1 MLASKLLS
9 AMSSG
14 ADAPIYSDD
23 VFSAYT
29 YIGNG
34 SSQTIN
40 NGIDLAGR
48 GGLVWIKERSNF
60 GGHGHWL
67 FNTNAGPLQALKTH
81 ATSAQAS
88 EPNTVTAFNAN
99 GFSFGSSVVGNASG
113 ATFVAWTFRKAPK
126 FFDVQT
132 VSHTNGTP
140 TNISLSSLGT
150 VGAVITKITTTT
162 GDWITWHRSLTAA
175 NNVRLNTIDAQ
186 STVNAW
192 LSVSGTTATM
202 ASAAP
207 TGTYAVYAF
216 AHDTTPDGIIQCGS
230 FTTDATGFGDVSL
243 GWEPQYMLFK
253 RTDNNSA
260 WSILDSMRGFARAG
274 TKVLYAEG
282 LYSEGSASADSKY
295 PTATGAR
302 LSDNTNGTYLY
313 IAIRRPNKP
322 PTTGTQ
328 VYNHVARTA
337 TGAAVAITG
346 IGFTPDMVLSSSR
359 IVYGHGIWDRLRGI
373 YKNLFVAD
381 TSPEQYETA
390 SVTSFDRDGITVG
403 ADGIS
408 CFINGSGTY
417 VTRFFKRA
425 PGFFDQV
432 VYVGTGTPTTVPH
445 NLASEP
451 ELMIVRRADSTAGNW
466 LVYVKGVGTTKEM
479 WLDEAWAPFNNN
491 FPWNNTAPTASV
503 LSVSTALNL
512 SGGKYS
518 AYLFATC
525 PGVSKTG
532 LYTGNGSSQTINCG
546 FAAGARFILI
556 KRTDAIGNW
565 YTWDA
570 ARGIVSGND
579 PRSSFNDTS
588 AEVTTDDSV
597 DPDSTGFIVNQVAA
611 TDINVSAATY
621 LYFAIA

>member
-1 MLASKLLS
+1 MLSNKLLS
-9 AMSSG
+9 SIG
-14 ADAPIYSDD
+14 KTDRLYVDD

-29 YIGNG
+29 YVGNG

-40 NGIDLAGR
+40 NGVNLAGNGGMVWTKKRDVSSDHALLDTNR
-48 GGLVWIKERSNF
+48 GISDWLASNTSSASASNS
-60 GGHGHWL
+60 L
-67 FNTNAGPLQALKTH
+67 LASFNTNGY
-81 ATSAQAS
+81 
-88 EPNTVTAFNAN
+88 TVN
-99 GFSFGSSVVGNASG
+99 GGFGLSNGNYVS
-113 ATFVAWTFRKAPK
+113 WTFRKAPK

-175 NNVRLNTIDAQ
+175 NNVRLNTTDAQ

-230 FTTDATGFGDVSL
+230 FTTDGTGYGNVSL

-253 RTDNNSA
+253 RTDNTSS
-260 WSILDSMRGFARAG
+260 WVVLDSMRGFARDG
-274 TKVLYAEG
+274 TQVLCAE
-282 LYSEGSASADSKY
+282 SSSAEFLISANSRY

-302 LSDNTNGTYLY
+302 LADYANGTYLY

-328 VYNHVARTA
+328 VYNHVARTG
-337 TGAAVAITG
+337 TNAAVAITG
-346 IGFTPDMVLSSSR
+346 IGFPPDMVLSSSR
-359 IVYGHGIWDRLRGI
+359 STLGHGIWDRLRGI
-373 YKNLFVAD
+373 YKALSVAD
-381 TSPEQYETA
+381 TTPERNETA
-390 SVTSFDRDGITVG
+390 SVTSFDRDGIAVG
-403 ADGIS
+403 GDNNSG
-408 CFINGSGTY
+408 FLNYFGTY
-417 VTRFFKRA
+417 VIRFFKRA

-451 ELMIVRRADSTAGNW
+451 ELMIVRRADSTTGNW
-466 LVYVKGVGTTKEM
+466 SVYAKGVGTTKEM
-479 WLDEAWAPFNNN
+479 WLDDAFAPFDNY

-556 KRTDAIGNW
+556 KRTDASGDW
-565 YTWDA
+565 YVWDT
-570 ARGIVSGND
+570 ARGIIAAND
-579 PRSSFNDTS
+579 PHLSLNTAT
-588 AEVTTDDSV
+588 AEVTTNDSV
-597 DPDSTGFIVNQVAA
+597 DPDSTGFIVNQDVA
-611 TDINVSAATY
+611 TNINVNGATY
-621 LYFAIA
+621 IFLSIA

>member
-1 MLASKLLS
+1 MLSNKLLS
-9 AMSSG
+9 SIGNTDRPSV
-14 ADAPIYSDD
+14 DD

-29 YIGNG
+29 YTGN
-34 SSQTIN
+34 SSTQTIN
-40 NGIDLAGR
+40 NGIDLAGG
-48 GGLVWIKERSNF
+48 GGLVWIKERSGF
-60 GGHGHWL
+60 GGYGHRL
-67 FNTNAGPLQALKTH
+67 FNTNAGPLQALQTH
-81 ATSAQAS
+81 ATSIQAS
-88 EPNTVTAFNAN
+88 EPTTVTAFNAN

-132 VSHTNGTP
+132 VIHTNGTP

-150 VGAVITKITTTT
+150 VGAVITKSTTTT

-175 NNVRLNTIDAQ
+175 KNVRLNTTDAQ

-192 LSVSGTTATM
+192 LSVSGTTATI

-216 AHDTTPDGIIQCGS
+216 AHDTTPGGIIQCGS
-230 FTTDATGFGDVSL
+230 FTTDGIGYGDVSL

-253 RTDNNSA
+253 RTDNTSS
-260 WSILDSMRGFARAG
+260 WIVLDSMRGFARNG
-274 TKVLYAEG
+274 TKVLCAE
-282 LYSEGSASADSKY
+282 SSSAEFPISANSDY

-302 LSDNTNGTYLY
+302 LADSSNGTYLY
-313 IAIRRPNKP
+313 IAIRRPSKT

-328 VYNHVARTA
+328 VYNHVARTG
-337 TGAAVAITG
+337 TRAAGAITG
-346 IGFTPDMVLSSSR
+346 IGFAPDMVLSSSR
-359 IVYGHGIWDRLRGI
+359 SGYGHGIYDRLRGI
-373 YKNLFVAD
+373 YKNLPVAD
-381 TSPEQYETA
+381 TTPEQNDTA
-390 SVTSFDRDGITVG
+390 SVTSFDRDGISVG
-403 ADGIS
+403 EDGTS
-408 CFINGSGTY
+408 AFINGSGTY

-432 VYVGTGTPTTVPH
+432 VYIGKGTPTTVPH

-466 LVYVKGVGTTKEM
+466 LVYAKGVGTTKEM
-479 WLDEAWAPFNNN
+479 WLDDALAPFDNNL
-491 FPWNNTAPTASV
+491 PWNNTAPTASV

-512 SGGKYS
+512 VGGKYS

-546 FAAGARFILI
+546 FATGARFVLI
-556 KRTDAIGNW
+556 KRTDSTGDW
-565 YTWDA
+565 YVWDT
-570 ARGIVSGND
+570 ARGIIAAND
-579 PRSSFNDTS
+579 PHQSLNIAA
-588 AEVTTDDSV
+588 AEVTTNDSV

-611 TDINVSAATY
+611 TNINVNGATY
-621 LYFAIA
+621 LFLSIA

>member
-29 YIGNG
+29 YVGNG

-40 NGIDLAGR
+40 NGVDLAGR
-48 GGLVWIKERSNF
+48 GGLVWTKKRSVSSDHALLDTNR
-60 GGHGHWL
+60 GISDWL
-67 FNTNAGPLQALKTH
+67 ASNTGSASASDSLLASFNTNGY
-81 ATSAQAS
+81 
-88 EPNTVTAFNAN
+88 TVN
-99 GFSFGSSVVGNASG
+99 GGFGLSNGDYVS
-113 ATFVAWTFRKAPK
+113 WTFRKAPK

-150 VGAVITKITTTT
+150 VGAVIAKITTTT

-175 NNVRLNTIDAQ
+175 NNVRLNTTNAQ

-243 GWEPQYMLFK
+243 GWEPQYILFK
-253 RTDNNSA
+253 RTDNTST
-260 WSILDSMRGFARAG
+260 WSVLDSMRGFAGNGTRVLRAESSS
-274 TKVLYAEG
+274 AEG
-282 LYSEGSASADSKY
+282 AVGADSAY

-302 LSDNTNGTYLY
+302 LFDNTNGTYLY

-359 IVYGHGIWDRLRGI
+359 GVYGHGIWDRLRGI
-373 YKNLFVAD
+373 YKNLWVAG
-381 TSPEQYETA
+381 TEPEQHETA

-403 ADGIS
+403 ADGTS
-408 CFINGSGTY
+408 GFLNFTGTY

-425 PGFFDQV
+425 PRFFDQV

-479 WLDEAWAPFNNN
+479 WLDQEFAPSELN

-556 KRTDAIGNW
+556 KRTDASGDW

-579 PRSSFNDTS
+579 PRSSFNVAS

-611 TDINVSAATY
+611 TNINVSAATY